1 MGINWSKVR
10 VLGTLALLSAFV
22 APAARTAIELPKGKE
37 LQVVF
42 EQDVSSKHVTPG
54 QVIPIRL
61 QGAIEVG
68 GIEVVKDGAKGS
80 ARVKKV
86 EGAGKRGKPGK
97 LEIVLV
103 DLEPNGSYKTEGE
116 TKIQLEAITNADST
130 GTIKV
135 EGKGKKKLS
144 WILGFGFL
152 IKGGE
157 GVIPAEKPFKARV
170 KEDINLLVE

>member
-1 MGINWSKVR
+1 MGINWSKFR
-10 VLGTLALLSAFV
+10 VLGTLAVLSAFL

-61 QGAIEVG
+61 KGAIEVG

-80 ARVKKV
+80 ARVKSV
-86 EGAGKRGKPGK
+86 QQAGKRGKPGRV
-97 LEIVLV
+97 EVVLV
-103 DLEPNGSYKTEGE
+103 ELEPNGAYKAEGE
-116 TKIQLEAITNADST
+116 KKIQLEAVTEDNT
-130 GTIKV
+130 GTIRAA
-135 EGKGKKKLS
+135 GKGRKILS
-144 WILGFGFL
+144 WIAGFGFF
-152 IKGGE
+152 IKGTQ
-157 GVIPAEKPFKARV
+157 GVVPADKPFKAKV